1 MNTTLW
7 TAARFP
13 DGSWSTGG
21 APDDPDYAN
30 CTVYRVP
37 AKDSDEALRLGK
49 AEHRKAVRKAANA
62 SGVKA

>member
-49 AEHRKAVRKAANA
+49 AEYRKAVRKAAKA
-62 SGVKA
+62 SEVKA

>member
-7 TAARFP
+7 TAARFR
-13 DGSWSTGG
+13 DGRWSTGG
-21 APDDPDYAN
+21 APDDPDYVH

-49 AEHRKAVRKAANA
+49 AEHRKAVRKAAKA